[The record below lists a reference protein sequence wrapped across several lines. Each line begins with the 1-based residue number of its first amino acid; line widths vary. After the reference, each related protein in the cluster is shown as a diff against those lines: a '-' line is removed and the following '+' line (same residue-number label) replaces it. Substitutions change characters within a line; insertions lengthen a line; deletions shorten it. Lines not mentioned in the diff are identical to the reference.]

1 MYVDVRELAPR
12 GAVSPGLGFLGTA
25 GPGAGLTLGGADG
38 PDPAQERGRDN
49 RYCIRL
55 RPGAGDPRTPRA
67 GKYTKRRC
75 MGGEPEGRPSAHG
88 HATLFGFR
96 RVNTRSHARWRHST
110 LSPLCVYKV
119 SAQRRGSSIARLV
132 IGWPTSSLWANTPH
146 CHWSSK
152 LRPAQAQP
160 DQTAG
165 RACWCCSSRSL

>member
-1 MYVDVRELAPR
+1 MAMQPYNIRFLA
-12 GAVSPGLGFLGTA
+12 
-25 GPGAGLTLGGADG
+25 
-38 PDPAQERGRDN
+38 
-49 RYCIRL
+49 
-55 RPGAGDPRTPRA
+55 
-67 GKYTKRRC
+67 
-75 MGGEPEGRPSAHG
+75 
-88 HATLFGFR
+88 

-146 CHWSSK
+146 WSSK